1 MDRGGTAPATSLAP
15 TDDRW
20 ATPESGDAGGD
31 AGGDCWRRPWPWG
44 EPPRHRRRAGLTPS
58 AAAGDV
64 GDVGPPR
71 AAASGE
77 DGRAEP
83 SRDPRRI
90 VAATSVRGREKQGQ
104 GRRGGGW
111 GGERRMGRSRHAGG
125 RPSRQKQRTAAGHPS
140 RKRVAPPP
148 AGGQGARSC
157 RGRDSGRA
165 APTSGALQ
173 GDNRH
178 VGARPLHVPPETTPA
193 RMPTTTPAT
202 SRPRGHA
209 GELPPCREG

>member
-20 ATPESGDAGGD
+20 ATLESGDAGGD
-31 AGGDCWRRPWPWG
+31 AGGDCGRRPWPWG
-44 EPPRHRRRAGLTPS
+44 EPPRRRRRPGLTPS
-58 AAAGDV
+58 AAPGDV
-64 GDVGPPR
+64 GAVGPPR

-83 SRDPRRI
+83 SRDTRRI
-90 VAATSVRGREKQGQ
+90 VAATPVRGGREAGARKVRGDG
-104 GRRGGGW
+104 GRKANGA
-111 GGERRMGRSRHAGG
+111 EPPRRG
-125 RPSRQKQRTAAGHPS
+125 RPSRWKQRTAAGDPS
-140 RKRVAPPP
+140 RTWVAPPP
-148 AGGQGARSC
+148 AGGQDARSC

-173 GDNRH
+173 VTIGTL
-178 VGARPLHVPPETTPA
+178 GPGLLHLPPGTTAA

-209 GELPPCREG
+209 GELPPCRGQ